1 MGNYIDLDYIEA
13 TSGRVFTETTTPS
26 STQINNYINLAEQDF
41 ERECGSYLEVET
53 TESVKCG
60 SKGIYLSNLPINS
73 ITSIKQSNGDTI
85 NPIFYGNSTN

>member
-1 MGNYIDLDYIEA
+1 MKQLQVEYLQKQP
-13 TSGRVFTETTTPS
+13 TPS

-73 ITSIKQSNGDTI
+73 ITSIKQSNGDI
-85 NPIFYGNSTN
+85 NPSF